1 MSWNKWAFSF
11 ISAGLGWFSR
21 LCSWSPVTYSGPMR
35 GTEETW
41 QWLRAL
47 CIQSEQYNC
56 IVKYSFIE
64 EKAPLASWY
73 VNNGSNQVK
82 ILCKCSFIGLWLARN
97 KRAGKKG
104 ISYYWTNLVHHES
117 WIFQIMV
124 ISVGGPDIIQ
134 IDLLLNERNTNRP
147 YTQDQVS
154 KDNAKA

>member
-1 MSWNKWAFSF
+1 MSWNKWAFSS

-47 CIQSEQYNC
+47 GVQSEQHNC
-56 IVKYSFIE
+56 IVKYSLTA

-82 ILCKCSFIGLWLARN
+82 TLCSFIGLRLASN
-97 KRAGKKG
+97 KRVGKKG
-104 ISYYWTNLVHHES
+104 ISYHWTNLVHHES
-117 WIFQIMV
+117 GIFQIMV
-124 ISVGGPDIIQ
+124 ISVGAPDIIQ
-134 IDLLLNERNTNRP
+134 IDLLLNKRNTSSP